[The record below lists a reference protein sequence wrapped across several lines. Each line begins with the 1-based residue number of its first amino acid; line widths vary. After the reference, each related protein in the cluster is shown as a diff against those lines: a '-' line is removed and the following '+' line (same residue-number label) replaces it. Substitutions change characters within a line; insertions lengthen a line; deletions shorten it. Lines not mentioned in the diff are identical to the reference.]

1 MLAHHTGRP
10 ERVHAGAFV
19 TAMQALSPIA
29 CVVSFGLA
37 FAYLI
42 GDGIHQ
48 NLTNPAKRH
57 PLSKGVERRRAAGKW

>member
-1 MLAHHTGRP
+1 M
-10 ERVHAGAFV
+10 
-19 TAMQALSPIA
+19 TALVACSPIA
-29 CVVSFGLA
+29 VLFAFGMA

-57 PLSKGVERRRAAGKW
+57 SLSKGVKRRRAAGKW